1 MPWRQVDVMTERLQF
16 IRDARRR
23 LVTFTELCALYGV
36 SRFTGYKWLHRAEQ
50 SGLDFLQELSRRP
63 HHCPHATAAELTACV
78 LEARRHHPTWGPRK
92 LLALLRR
99 HDQRCGAEHAWPAR
113 STVAELLKRHGL
125 TAPRRRR
132 TRRGHPGRPLTP
144 MTAPNVIWTADY
156 KGQFRLGDGRYCFP
170 LTVQDGFS
178 RYLLACRG
186 LGGTMTTE
194 CRPVFVR
201 LFQEYGLPE
210 ILRTDNGVPFAT
222 GALGRLSQ
230 LSVWWIRLGIYPE
243 LIEPAHPE
251 QNGRHERMHR
261 TLKRATARPP
271 APSGRSQ
278 QLRFDLFRE
287 EYNAVRP
294 HEALGDA
301 TPAALYTRSPRL
313 YPTTLPPVE
322 YPPHFEVRLVS
333 ANGGIRWLHDWVN
346 VSHVLAGEYVGL
358 EEIDEGE
365 WDLYFGRLKLGRFHE
380 PLRRVEDAQGRLA
393 RRRVGV

>member
-1 MPWRQVDVMTERLQF
+1 MPWRQVDAMTERWQF
-16 IRDARRR
+16 VRDARQR
-23 LVTFTELCALYGV
+23 LATFTDLCALYGI
-36 SRFTGYKWLHRAEQ
+36 SRVTGYKWLKRANA

-63 HHCPHATAAELTACV
+63 HSCPHATPPVLQARL
-78 LEARRHHPTWGPRK
+78 LEARRRHPTWGPRK
-92 LLALLRR
+92 LLALMRR
-99 HDQRCGAEHAWPAR
+99 QERRQGTAFAWPAR
-113 STVAELLKRHGL
+113 STVAALLRRNGLSAKR
-125 TAPRRRR
+125 PRRA
-132 TRRGHPGRPLTP
+132 RRGHPGRPLTP

-156 KGQFRLGDGRYCFP
+156 KGQFRLGDGSYCYP

-186 LGGTMTTE
+186 LTGTTSVE
-194 CRPVFVR
+194 CRPVFER

-271 APSGRSQ
+271 APTRRRQ
-278 QLRFDLFRE
+278 QERFELFRD

-294 HEALGDA
+294 HEALSDA
-301 TPAALYTRSPRL
+301 TPASLYIRSPRL
-313 YPTTLPPVE
+313 YPSTLPPVE
-322 YPPHFEVRLVS
+322 YPPHFETRLVS
-333 ANGGIRWLHDWVN
+333 ANGGIRWLKGWVN
-346 VSHVLAGEYVGL
+346 VSHVLAGETVGFD
-358 EEIDEGE
+358 EIDEGE
-365 WDLYFGRLKLGRFHE
+365 WDLYFGRVKLGRFHE
-380 PLRRVEDAQGRLA
+380 PLRRIEDAHGRLA
-393 RRRVGV
+393 RKRVKV

>member
-1 MPWRQVDVMTERLQF
+1 MPWRQVDVMSERLQF
-16 IRDARRR
+16 LRDARQR
-23 LVTFTELCALYGV
+23 LVTFTELCALYGI
-36 SRFTGYKWLHRAEQ
+36 SRFTGYKWLRRAEQ
-50 SGLDFLQELSRRP
+50 SGLDYLQELSRRP
-63 HHCPHATAAELTACV
+63 HRCPQATPAALAARV
-78 LEARRHHPTWGPRK
+78 LETRRHHPTWGPRK

-99 HDQRCGAEHAWPAR
+99 QDRRRGQDHPWPAR
-113 STVAELLKRHGL
+113 STVAELLKRNGL
-125 TAPRRRR
+125 TTPRRRR
-132 TRRGHPGRPLTP
+132 TRRSHPGRPLTP

-170 LTVQDGFS
+170 LTVQDGCS
-178 RYLLACRG
+178 RYLLGCRG
-186 LGGTMTTE
+186 LSGTTTAE
-194 CRPVFVR
+194 SRPVFVR

-271 APSGRSQ
+271 AATARSQ
-278 QLRFDLFRE
+278 QQRFDVFRD

-294 HEALGDA
+294 HEALADA
-301 TPAALYTRSPRL
+301 TPASRYTRSPRP
-313 YPTTLPPVE
+313 YPTTLPPPE
-322 YPPHFEVRLVS
+322 YPGHFEVRLVS

-346 VSHVLAGEYVGL
+346 VSHVLAGESVGL

-365 WDLYFGRLKLGRFHE
+365 WDVYFGRVKLGRFHE
-380 PLRRVEDAQGRLA
+380 PLRRIEDDRGRLA
-393 RRRVGV
+393 RKRVTV

>member
-1 MPWRQVDVMTERLQF
+1 MPWRQVDAMTERRQF
-16 IRDARRR
+16 IRDARQR
-23 LVTFTELCALYGV
+23 LVTFTDLCALYGI
-36 SRFTGYKWLHRAEQ
+36 SRVTGYKWLERANA

-63 HHCPHATAAELTACV
+63 HTCPHATPPVLQARL
-78 LEARRHHPTWGPRK
+78 LEARRRHPTWGPRK
-92 LLALLRR
+92 LLALMHRQERR
-99 HDQRCGAEHAWPAR
+99 QGTAFAWPAR
-113 STVAELLKRHGL
+113 STVAELLRRNGL
-125 TAPRRRR
+125 SAPRRRR
-132 TRRGHPGRPLTP
+132 ARRGHPGRPLTP

-156 KGQFRLGDGRYCFP
+156 KGQFRLGDGSYCYP

-186 LGGTMTTE
+186 LTGTTTVE
-194 CRPVFVR
+194 CRPVFER

-271 APSGRSQ
+271 SPTRRRQ
-278 QLRFDLFRE
+278 QERFELFRD

-294 HEALGDA
+294 HEALSDA
-301 TPAALYTRSPRL
+301 TPASLYTRSPRP
-313 YPTTLPPVE
+313 YPSTLPSVE
-322 YPPHFEVRLVS
+322 YPPHFETRLVS
-333 ANGGIRWLHDWVN
+333 ANGGMRWIKGWVN

-365 WDLYFGRLKLGRFHE
+365 WDLYFGRMKLGRFHE

-393 RRRVGV
+393 RKRV

>member
-1 MPWRQVDVMTERLQF
+1 MPWRRVDAMSERMRFVQ
-16 IRDARRR
+16 DARQR
-23 LVTFTELCALYGV
+23 LVTFTELCALYGI
-36 SRFTGYKWLHRAEQ
+36 SRVTGYKWLARANA

-63 HHCPHATAAELTACV
+63 HSCPHTTPPALAARL

-92 LLALLRR
+92 LLALVRR
-99 HDQRCGAEHAWPAR
+99 QDRRRGADFAWPAR
-113 STVAELLKRHGL
+113 STVAELLRRNGL
-125 TAPRRRR
+125 TAPRRRPAA
-132 TRRGHPGRPLTP
+132 RGHPGRPLTP
-144 MTAPNVIWTADY
+144 MAAPNVIWTADY

-178 RYLLACRG
+178 RYLLGCRG
-186 LGGTMTTE
+186 LTGTTTME
-194 CRPVFVR
+194 CRPVFER

-210 ILRTDNGVPFAT
+210 LLRTDNGVPFAT

-271 APSGRSQ
+271 APTARRQ
-278 QLRFDLFRE
+278 QQRFDVFRD
-287 EYNAVRP
+287 EYNRVRP

-301 TPAALYTRSPRL
+301 TPAAVYTRSPRP
-313 YPTTLPPVE
+313 YPSALPPLE
-322 YPPHFEVRLVS
+322 YPPHFELRLVS
-333 ANGGIRWLHDWVN
+333 ANGGIRWLGGWVN

-358 EEIDEGE
+358 EEVDEGE
-365 WDLYFGRLKLGRFHE
+365 WDVYFGRLRLGRFHE
-380 PLRRVEDAQGRLA
+380 PLRRIEDAQGRLA
-393 RRRVGV
+393 RKRVRV

>member
-1 MPWRQVDVMTERLQF
+1 MTERFQF
-16 IRDARRR
+16 LRDARQR
-23 LVTFTELCALYGV
+23 LVTFTELCALYGI

-63 HHCPHATAAELTACV
+63 HRCPHATPAELTARV

-99 HDQRCGAEHAWPAR
+99 QDRRRGQAFSWPAR
-113 STVAELLKRHGL
+113 STVAELLRRNGL
-125 TAPRRRR
+125 TLPRRRR
-132 TRRGHPGRPLTP
+132 AHRAHPGRPLTP

-178 RYLLACRG
+178 RYLLGCRG
-186 LGGTMTTE
+186 LTGTTTAE
-194 CRPVFVR
+194 CRPVFGR
-201 LFQEYGLPE
+201 LFQEYGVPE

-261 TLKRATARPP
+261 TLKAETTRPP
-271 APSGRSQ
+271 AANAKAQ
-278 QLRFDLFRE
+278 QRRFDSFRLE
-287 EYNAVRP
+287 FNHERP
-294 HEALGDA
+294 HETLQDKL
-301 TPAALYTRSPRL
+301 PAELYQPSPR
-313 YPTTLPPVE
+313 PFPDRLPQPE
-322 YPPHFEVRLVS
+322 YPGHFEVRKVS
-333 ANGGIRWLHDWVN
+333 KNGGIRWKKGWVN
-346 VSHVLAGEYVGL
+346 ISHSLLEQYVGL
-358 EEIDEGE
+358 EEVDDGV
-365 WDLYFGRLKLGRFHE
+365 WSLYFGPMLLGRFHE
-380 PLRRVEDAQGRLA
+380 DDLSLSGARLD
-393 RRRVGV
+393 

>member
-1 MPWRQVDVMTERLQF
+1 MPWRQVNVMTERFQF
-16 IRDARRR
+16 LRDARQR
-23 LVTFTELCALYGV
+23 LVTFTELCALYGI
-36 SRFTGYKWLHRAEQ
+36 SRFTGYKWLRRAEQ

-63 HHCPHATAAELTACV
+63 HTCPHATPPLLQARL
-78 LEARRHHPTWGPRK
+78 LEARRRHPTWGPRK
-92 LLALLRR
+92 LLALMRR
-99 HDQRCGAEHAWPAR
+99 QERRQGTAFAWPAR
-113 STVAELLKRHGL
+113 STVAELLRRNGL
-125 TAPRRRR
+125 SAPRRRR
-132 TRRGHPGRPLTP
+132 ARRSHPGRPLTP

-156 KGQFRLGDGRYCFP
+156 KGQFCLGDGRYCYP

-178 RYLLACRG
+178 RYLLGCRG
-186 LGGTMTTE
+186 LHGTTTAE
-194 CRPVFVR
+194 SRPVFVR

-271 APSGRSQ
+271 APSPRAQ
-278 QLRFDLFRE
+278 QERFDVFRD

-294 HEALGDA
+294 HEALADA
-301 TPAALYTRSPRL
+301 TPASLYTRSPRL
-313 YPTTLPPVE
+313 YPSTLPPIE

-333 ANGGIRWLHDWVN
+333 ANGGIRWIHDWVN
-346 VSHVLAGEYVGL
+346 VSHVLAGESVGL

-365 WDLYFGRLKLGRFHE
+365 WDVYFGRVKLGRFHE
-380 PLRRVEDAQGRLA
+380 PLRRIEDDQGRLA
-393 RRRVGV
+393 RKRVKV